1 MIGFERNFYVV
12 YEGLEIEVCVA
23 VLDREL
29 SNNEARQFTVATSQ
43 LTTEYAATGKTNS
56 IFNICSHSY

>member
-29 SNNEARQFTVATSQ
+29 SNDEDRGFTVATSQ
-43 LTTEYAATGKTNS
+43 LTTEYAATGKKL
-56 IFNICSHSY
+56 